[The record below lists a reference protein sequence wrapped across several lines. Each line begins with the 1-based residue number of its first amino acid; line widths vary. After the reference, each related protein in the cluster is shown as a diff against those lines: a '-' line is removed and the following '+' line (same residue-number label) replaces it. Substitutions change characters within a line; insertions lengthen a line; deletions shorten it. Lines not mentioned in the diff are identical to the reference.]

1 MKFSRKM
8 LAFILSAIMAFGVM
22 TPVTAMA
29 AETTQ
34 PSISAANVTLRY
46 TGDPLKINITYS
58 GDDTWDGKTDEQK
71 LAELEGYVEAVQKVT
86 VIADGNAKELTA
98 DQWSLT
104 ADPVK
109 DRNTGKVTSYR
120 MVLSIERTAEDP
132 ILNVS
137 TAERTK
143 IFTVKLDA
151 SGNYGTAQ
159 ADFSATMYGAETLQV
174 RLIDKDG
181 NVKTAKTF
189 TKDEIKKISSSE
201 DKWYNTICGMR
212 GLTVFRAQGT
222 DINDIFKAAGINFEQ
237 GMTLKLRTNDSAKE
251 SNDSTTED
259 AYYWRGEFTYEHL
272 MQDRYAFP
280 DVYTDGSLKNALL
293 SGGRFDDGVKTALGG
308 AEKTKVEPMIA
319 YQYDEVIYRNDQTK
333 PAGAYDSLVAKENAF
348 RFLFG
353 IAMDPDDSTKI
364 AGETT
369 TWSATYTV
377 FGMDVIEGEKTAAP
391 VITPNG
397 GEFKNKQEVSISCET
412 ADAVIYYT
420 TDGSDPKS
428 SDTRTEY
435 KGAFTLEKAAVV
447 KAYAVKDGIMPS
459 DIVSAEFTQPKA
471 PAEAGKTD
479 GNKNQN
485 GGTATGDDFSI
496 MLWAGVLILAA
507 AAGGTAIAF
516 RKKNAGRSR

>member
-8 LAFILSAIMAFGVM
+8 LAFALSAIMILGAM
-22 TPVTAMA
+22 APVTAMA

-34 PSISAANVTLRY
+34 PSISAANVTLRC
-46 TGDPLKINITYS
+46 TGDPLKINLTYS
-58 GDDTWDGKTDEQK
+58 GDDAWAGKTDEEK
-71 LAELEGYVEAVQKVT
+71 LAELQSYANAVETVT
-86 VIADGNAKELTA
+86 IIADGKAKELTA
-98 DQWSLT
+98 DQWSIK
-104 ADPVK
+104 ADTVK
-109 DRNTGKVTSYR
+109 DRNTGAVSYR
-120 MVLSIERTAEDP
+120 MVLSLKRTAEDP

-143 IFTVKLDA
+143 TFTVKLDT
-151 SGNYGTAQ
+151 SGDKGSLQ
-159 ADFSATMYGAETLQV
+159 ADFTATMYGAETLQV

-189 TKDEIKKISSSE
+189 TKDEIKQMSSGE

-212 GLTVFRAQGT
+212 GLTVFRAQGA
-222 DINDIFKAAGINFEQ
+222 DINDIFKAAGITFEQ

-259 AYYWRGEFTYEHL
+259 AYYRMGTFKYEHL

-280 DVYTDGSLKNALL
+280 GVYTDESLKNALL
-293 SGGRFDDGVKTALGG
+293 SSGRFDDGVKTALGG
-308 AEKTKVEPMIA
+308 ADKTKVDPMIA
-319 YQYDEVIYRNDQTK
+319 YQYDEVIFRNDQTK
-333 PAGAYDSLVAKENAF
+333 PAGAYDSLIAKENTF

-353 IAMDPDDSTKI
+353 IAMDPEDSTKI

-397 GEFKNKQEVSISCET
+397 GEFKDKQEVSISCET
-412 ADAVIYYT
+412 EDAAIYYT

-428 SDTRTEY
+428 SAARTEY
-435 KGAFTLEKAAVV
+435 KGTFTLEKAAVV

-459 DIVSAEFTQPKA
+459 DIVSAEFTQPKT
-471 PAEAGKTD
+471 PADTGKTD
-479 GNKNQN
+479 GKKGQSS
-485 GGTATGDDFSI
+485 GTATGDDFSI
-496 MLWAGVLILAA
+496 MLWAGALILAA
-507 AAGGTAIAF
+507 AAGGTVIAL

>member
-1 MKFSRKM
+1 M
-8 LAFILSAIMAFGVM
+8 LAFVLSAIMILGVM
-22 TPVTAMA
+22 TPVAAMA
-29 AETTQ
+29 AETAQ

-46 TGDPLKINITYS
+46 TGGPLKINLTYS
-58 GDDTWDGKTDEQK
+58 GDDAWAGKTDEEK
-71 LAELEGYVEAVQKVT
+71 LAELEGYAEAVKTVT
-86 VIADGNAKELTA
+86 IIADGKAKELTA
-98 DQWSLT
+98 DQWSIK
-104 ADPVK
+104 ADTVK
-109 DRNTGKVTSYR
+109 DRKTGEITSYR
-120 MVLSIERTAEDP
+120 MVLSLKRTAEEP

-143 IFTVKLDA
+143 TFTVKLDT
-151 SGNYGTAQ
+151 SGGKGSLQ
-159 ADFSATMYGAETLQV
+159 ADFTATMYGAETLQV

-189 TKDEIKKISSSE
+189 TKDEIKQMSSGE

-222 DINDIFKAAGINFEQ
+222 DINDIFKAAGITFEQ

-259 AYYWRGEFTYEHL
+259 AYYSRGIFTYEHL

-280 DVYTDGSLKNALL
+280 GVYTDESLRNTLLGS
-293 SGGRFDDGVKTALGG
+293 GRFDDGVKTALGG
-308 AEKTKVEPMIA
+308 ADKTKVEPMIA
-319 YQYDEVIYRNDQTK
+319 YQYDEVIFRSNQTK
-333 PAGAYDSLVAKENAF
+333 PAGAYDSLIAKENTF

-353 IAMDPDDSTKI
+353 IAMDPEDSTKV

-397 GEFKNKQEVSISCET
+397 GEFKDKQKVSISCET
-412 ADAVIYYT
+412 EDAVIYYT

-428 SDTRTEY
+428 SAARTEY

-459 DIVSAEFTQPKA
+459 DIVSAEFTQPKT
-471 PAEAGKTD
+471 PADAGKTD
-479 GNKNQN
+479 GKKDPSS
-485 GGTATGDDFSI
+485 GTATGDDFSI
-496 MLWAGVLILAA
+496 MLWAGALILAA
-507 AAGGTAIAF
+507 AAGGTVIAF

>member
-1 MKFSRKM
+1 MKFSRKI
-8 LAFILSAIMAFGVM
+8 LAFALSAIMILGAM
-22 TPVTAMA
+22 APVTAMA

-46 TGDPLKINITYS
+46 TGDPLKINLTYS
-58 GDDTWDGKTDEQK
+58 GDDTWAGKTDEEK
-71 LAELEGYVEAVQKVT
+71 LAELEGYAEAVEKVT
-86 VIADGNAKELTA
+86 VIADGKAKELTSE
-98 DQWSLT
+98 QWSIKAAT
-104 ADPVK
+104 VK
-109 DRNTGKVTSYR
+109 DRNTGEVSYR
-120 MVLSIERTAEDP
+120 MVLSLKRTAEYP

-143 IFTVKLDA
+143 TFTVKLDT
-151 SGNYGTAQ
+151 SGDKGSLQ
-159 ADFSATMYGAETLQV
+159 ADFTATMYGAETLQV
-174 RLIDKDG
+174 RLLDKDG
-181 NVKTAKTF
+181 NVKTAKIF
-189 TKDEIKKISSSE
+189 TKDEIKQMSSSE

-222 DINDIFKAAGINFEQ
+222 DINDVFKAAGITFEQ

-259 AYYWRGEFTYEHL
+259 AYYSRGIFTYEHL

-280 DVYTDGSLKNALL
+280 GVYTDESLRNTLLGS
-293 SGGRFDDGVKTALGG
+293 GRFDDGVKTALGG
-308 AEKTKVEPMIA
+308 ADKTKVEPMIA
-319 YQYDEVIYRNDQTK
+319 YQYDEVIFRSNQTK
-333 PAGAYDSLVAKENAF
+333 HAGAYDSLIEKENTF

-353 IAMDPDDSTKI
+353 IAMDPEDSTKV

-397 GEFKNKQEVSISCET
+397 GEFKDKQKVSISCET
-412 ADAVIYYT
+412 EDAVIYYT

-428 SDTRTEY
+428 SAARTEY

-479 GNKNQN
+479 GNKDQ
-485 GGTATGDDFSI
+485 GSSTATGDDFSI
-496 MLWAGVLILAA
+496 MLWAGVLVLAA
-507 AAGGTAIAF
+507 AAGGTVTAF

>member
-8 LAFILSAIMAFGVM
+8 LAFVLSAIMILGVM
-22 TPVTAMA
+22 TPVAAMA
-29 AETTQ
+29 AETAQ

-46 TGDPLKINITYS
+46 TGGPLKINLTYS
-58 GDDTWDGKTDEQK
+58 GDDAWAGKTDEEK
-71 LAELEGYVEAVQKVT
+71 LAELEGYAEAVKTVT
-86 VIADGNAKELTA
+86 IIADGKAKELTA
-98 DQWSLT
+98 DQWSIK
-104 ADPVK
+104 ADTVK
-109 DRNTGKVTSYR
+109 DRKTGEITSYR
-120 MVLSIERTAEDP
+120 MVLSLKRTAEEP

-143 IFTVKLDA
+143 TFTVKLDT
-151 SGNYGTAQ
+151 SGGKGSLQ
-159 ADFSATMYGAETLQV
+159 ADFTATMYGAETLQV

-189 TKDEIKKISSSE
+189 TKDEIKQMSSGE

-222 DINDIFKAAGINFEQ
+222 DINDIFKAAGITFEQ

-259 AYYWRGEFTYEHL
+259 AYYSRGIFTYEHL

-280 DVYTDGSLKNALL
+280 GVYTDESLRNTLLGS
-293 SGGRFDDGVKTALGG
+293 GRFDDGVKTALGG
-308 AEKTKVEPMIA
+308 ADKTKVEPMIA
-319 YQYDEVIYRNDQTK
+319 YQYDEVIFRSNQTK
-333 PAGAYDSLVAKENAF
+333 PAGAYDSLIAKENTF

-353 IAMDPDDSTKI
+353 IAMDPEDSTKV

-397 GEFKNKQEVSISCET
+397 GEFKDKQKVSISCET
-412 ADAVIYYT
+412 EDAVIYYT

-428 SDTRTEY
+428 SAARTEY

-459 DIVSAEFTQPKA
+459 DIVSAEFTQPKT
-471 PAEAGKTD
+471 PADAGKTD
-479 GNKNQN
+479 GKKDPSS
-485 GGTATGDDFSI
+485 GTATGDDFSI
-496 MLWAGVLILAA
+496 MLWAGALILAA
-507 AAGGTAIAF
+507 AAGGTVIAF

>member
-8 LAFILSAIMAFGVM
+8 LAFVLSAIMILGVM
-22 TPVTAMA
+22 TPVAAMA
-29 AETTQ
+29 AETAQ

-46 TGDPLKINITYS
+46 TGGPLKINLTYS
-58 GDDTWDGKTDEQK
+58 GDDAWAGKTDEEK
-71 LAELEGYVEAVQKVT
+71 LAELEGYAEAVKTVT
-86 VIADGNAKELTA
+86 IIADGKAKELTA
-98 DQWSLT
+98 DQWSIK
-104 ADPVK
+104 ADTVK
-109 DRNTGKVTSYR
+109 DRKTGEITSYR
-120 MVLSIERTAEDP
+120 MVLSLKRTAEEP

-143 IFTVKLDA
+143 TFTVKLDT
-151 SGNYGTAQ
+151 SGGKGSLQ
-159 ADFSATMYGAETLQV
+159 ADFTATMYGAETLQV

-189 TKDEIKKISSSE
+189 TKDEIKQMSSGE

-222 DINDIFKAAGINFEQ
+222 DINDIFKAAGITFEQ
-237 GMTLKLRTNDSAKE
+237 GMTLKLRTKDSAKE

-259 AYYWRGEFTYEHL
+259 AYYSRGIFTYEHL

-280 DVYTDGSLKNALL
+280 GVYTDESLRNTLLGS
-293 SGGRFDDGVKTALGG
+293 GRFDDGVKTALGG
-308 AEKTKVEPMIA
+308 ADKTKVEPMIA
-319 YQYDEVIYRNDQTK
+319 YQYDEVIFRSNQTK
-333 PAGAYDSLVAKENAF
+333 PAGAYDSLIAKENTF

-353 IAMDPDDSTKI
+353 IAMDPEDSTKV

-397 GEFKNKQEVSISCET
+397 GEFKDKQKVSISCET
-412 ADAVIYYT
+412 EDAVIYYT

-428 SDTRTEY
+428 SAARTEY

-459 DIVSAEFTQPKA
+459 DIVSAEFTQPKT
-471 PAEAGKTD
+471 PADAGKTD
-479 GNKNQN
+479 GKKDPSS
-485 GGTATGDDFSI
+485 GTATGDDFSI
-496 MLWAGVLILAA
+496 MLWAGALILAA
-507 AAGGTAIAF
+507 AAGGTVIAF